1 MECSDVI
8 LVAAVRYPWGE
19 IVTGRRHRNVY
30 EAMALKGI
38 TSRDGCEEGFVGRS
52 GTFYTR
58 EEATQVAVS
67 ARQVAA
73 DHTGALNSEHLWPL
87 TPAEKSKWRDG

>member
-30 EAMALKGI
+30 AAMALKGI

-58 EEATQVAVS
+58 EEATRVAVS

-73 DHTGALNSEHLWPL
+73 DHTGALNSEHIWPL